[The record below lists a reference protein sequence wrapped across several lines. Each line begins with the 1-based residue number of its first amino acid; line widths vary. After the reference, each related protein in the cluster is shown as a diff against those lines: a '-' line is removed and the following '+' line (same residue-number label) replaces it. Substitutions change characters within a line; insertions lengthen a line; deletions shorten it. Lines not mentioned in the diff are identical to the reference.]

1 MAQYPNSGQGPSSN
15 PQHGYPPNPPPPEQ
29 SPNYYTYQQP
39 NYNTYQQ
46 PAYQQNQGNPM
57 AYQDFRDEQPD
68 SYPGVG
74 MANVPNRYH
83 HSHGRVQLNKNTAMI
98 IGGIGVFLIV
108 LAIILILAV

>member
-1 MAQYPNSGQGPSSN
+1 
-15 PQHGYPPNPPPPEQ
+15 
-29 SPNYYTYQQP
+29 
-39 NYNTYQQ
+39 
-46 PAYQQNQGNPM
+46 
-57 AYQDFRDEQPD
+57 
-68 SYPGVG
+68 